1 MPEESPAQRLRLAF
15 EMYDFGVRMQRARIR
30 RTRPGATEA
39 EIEEAVQDWLLSRP
53 GAPLGDALGRPSTR
67 FA

>member
-1 MPEESPAQRLRLAF
+1 MPEESPGQRLRLAF

-30 RTRPGATEA
+30 RTRPEATEA
-39 EIEEAVQDWLLSRP
+39 EVEAAVQDWLLSRP
-53 GAPLGDALGRPSTR
+53 GAPLGDAFGRPSTR